1 MRLLDRYIIRNI
13 LGHMA
18 LVLAVLLV
26 LMALFLYVNEQGWVG
41 VGRYG
46 NLQALWH
53 VLLDLPSTVLAFLPV
68 AALFGALLA
77 VGQLARGSELTVMRA
92 SGISVARIGSMVFAT
107 GLLLVPV
114 ALTIG
119 EWMAPQL
126 AQLARE
132 TRTVQRDG
140 GISLTRQ
147 GVWLREGGR
156 ILRADALTNG
166 GAVTLFELGDRQSL
180 AMVERAQG
188 AHALS
193 GGGWQL
199 DGVSGS
205 RLGVDSVTTSKLD
218 AQRVDLAAGADFFSL
233 VNSEPR
239 EMSLTALARVIDYL
253 EANHL
258 DARRHR
264 FAFWAGIAR
273 LIAVPLAM
281 LLAVPLLFGPLRG
294 AENAARATLGLV
306 LGLGWYI
313 AQRMVENGALAFD
326 LSPPLMASL
335 PTLVLGGAVLLL
347 LARMPRVSAT

>member
-1 MRLLDRYIIRNI
+1 MRLLDRYIVRSIV
-13 LGHMA
+13 GHMA
-18 LVLAVLLV
+18 LVLSVLVV

-41 VGRYG
+41 VGHYG
-46 NLQALWH
+46 NLQAVWH
-53 VLLDLPSTVLAFLPV
+53 VLLDLPATLLAFLPV

-92 SGISVARIGSMVFAT
+92 AGVSVARIGAAVFAT

-114 ALTIG
+114 ALVVG

-156 ILRADALTNG
+156 ILRADGLAEG
-166 GAVTLFELGDRQSL
+166 GGVTLFELGDPQAL
-180 AMVERAQG
+180 ALVARATG
-188 AHALS
+188 ARALA

-199 DGVSGS
+199 DGVSAS
-205 RLGVDSVTTSKLD
+205 RLGLD
-218 AQRVDLAAGADFFSL
+218 TVSASHAAAQRLELAAGADFFSL
-233 VNSEPR
+233 VNGEPR
-239 EMSLTALARVIDYL
+239 EMSLAALARAIHYL
-253 EANHL
+253 EANNL

-273 LIAVPLAM
+273 LIALPLAM
-281 LLAVPLLFGPLRG
+281 LLSVPLLFGPLRG

-313 AQRMVENGALAFD
+313 AQRMVENGAFAFD

-335 PTLVLGGAVLLL
+335 PTLLLAGAVLLL
-347 LARMPRVSAT
+347 LARLPRISAA